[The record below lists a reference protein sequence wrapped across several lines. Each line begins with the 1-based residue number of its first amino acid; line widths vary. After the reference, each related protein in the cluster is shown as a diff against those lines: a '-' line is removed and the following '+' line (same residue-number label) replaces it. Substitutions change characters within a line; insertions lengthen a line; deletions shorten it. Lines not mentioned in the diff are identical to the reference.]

1 MNENLESIKKVR
13 NVVNEVMKYLNQ
25 KEIISLLYNLSLEI
39 EDIELMKNLTS
50 VLKDNKVS
58 FTKEEK
64 KSKIE
69 I

>member
-1 MNENLESIKKVR
+1 
-13 NVVNEVMKYLNQ
+13 MKYLNQ
-25 KEIISLLYNLSLEI
+25 KEIVSLLYNLSLEI

-58 FTKEEK
+58 FTKEDN

-69 I
+69 V